1 MQNYYD
7 WDEVPLV
14 LNAKDVKNILGLS
27 RGKTYELMNSVE
39 FPTLSEGKRM
49 FVTKEAFQGWLN
61 GKRRNIKRTPIFV
74 ERRAIRCE

>member
-1 MQNYYD
+1 MQAYCN
-7 WDEVPLV
+7 WDDVPLV

-49 FVTKEAFQGWLN
+49 FVTKEAFQNWLN
-61 GKRRNIKRTPIFV
+61 NKRRHIKRTPIFV
-74 ERRAIRCE
+74 ERRAICCE